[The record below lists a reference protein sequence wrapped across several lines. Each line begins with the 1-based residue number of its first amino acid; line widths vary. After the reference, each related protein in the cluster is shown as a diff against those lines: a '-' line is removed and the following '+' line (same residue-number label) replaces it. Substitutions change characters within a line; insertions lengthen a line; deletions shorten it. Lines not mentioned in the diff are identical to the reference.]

1 MRDKYAMRTLQ
12 VYEILDK
19 VSSTKN
25 RKDKIALLQTND
37 IMPLRDVLQGT
48 FDSRIQ
54 WNLPEG
60 AVPYTPAPEE
70 SPPTTLLREHKKFK
84 YFVKGFQESTRLNP
98 IRRERMF
105 LELLEGVH
113 PRDAELL
120 VEMIN
125 KKTSVK
131 GLTEKLVKEA
141 YPDLIPD

>member
-1 MRDKYAMRTLQ
+1 MRTLN

-19 VSSTKN
+19 VSSAKT
-25 RKDKIALLQTND
+25 RKEKIALLQQND
-37 IMPLRDVLQGT
+37 VMPLRDVLQGT

-60 AVPYTPAPEE
+60 TVPYNPAPQE
-70 SPPTTLLREHKKFK
+70 SHPTTLLREHKRFKF
-84 YFVKGFQESTRLNP
+84 FVKGFKESTRLNP
-98 IRRERMF
+98 IKRERMF

-113 PRDAELL
+113 PRDAEVL

-131 GLTEKLVKEA
+131 GLTIKLVKEA